1 MPTNMM
7 MNSKAQ
13 GKECSCFC
21 CYNLA
26 EHLFLKHK
34 YFLVNHPMR
43 QYLKNEVKIR
53 RKNDRSENESGDSN
67 VCVSREGLLRLIH
80 AAWHGACI
88 AAPAAFTGGDR
99 KRKNGGGAAH

>member
-1 MPTNMM
+1 
-7 MNSKAQ
+7 
-13 GKECSCFC
+13 
-21 CYNLA
+21 
-26 EHLFLKHK
+26 
-34 YFLVNHPMR
+34 MR

-99 KRKNGGGAAH
+99 KRKNGGGLHINGREKGYDIRKATLYGHGRMVPATATTRST